1 MASNQG
7 AVASGLDSETQATR
21 RRNVPS
27 TSPSGGLVNKIEVD
41 DKKTQ
46 VKKVRRKN
54 SAGPRLCQTM
64 FEVVLMCPFAIA

>member
-1 MASNQG
+1 
-7 AVASGLDSETQATR
+7 
-21 RRNVPS
+21 
-27 TSPSGGLVNKIEVD
+27 LVNKIEVD